1 MGVKETLEVLKEKY
15 RPPTKVCH
23 CITVRLKV
31 ENIGLFD
38 AIVEHSGRCCLPST
52 EKAKQGK
59 VTLIVSPYFFD
70 ETLKLLER
78 VKRAAVPELEIESIE
93 KNCLGFYSRKKK
105 EPQRGE

>member
-1 MGVKETLEVLKEKY
+1 MGAKEAVKVLREKY

-52 EKAKQGK
+52 ERAKQGK
-59 VTLIVSPYFFD
+59 VTLIVSPYFF
-70 ETLKLLER
+70 ESTLQLLDR
-78 VKRAAVPELEIESIE
+78 VRKSAVPEKVADLL
-93 KNCLGFYSRKKK
+93 KR
-105 EPQRGE
+105 

>member
-1 MGVKETLEVLKEKY
+1 MGAKETLRLLREKY
-15 RPPTKVCH
+15 SPPTKACH

-59 VTLIVSPYFFD
+59 VTLIISPYYF
-70 ETLKLLER
+70 ENTLQLLEK
-78 VKRAAVPELEIESIE
+78 VKKVSVPELEIENV
-93 KNCLGFYSRKKK
+93 KRNCLSFYKDRN
-105 EPQRGE
+105 

>member
-1 MGVKETLEVLKEKY
+1 MGVSETLKLLKEKY
-15 RPPTKVCH
+15 KVPRKDTH
-23 CITVRLKV
+23 CITVTLKV

-70 ETLKLLER
+70 ETLKLLEK
-78 VKRAAVPELEIESIE
+78 VKKTAVRELNIVDI
-93 KNCLGFYSRKKK
+93 KRGCLSFYNRKK
-105 EPQRGE
+105 G

>member
-1 MGVKETLEVLKEKY
+1 MGAKEAVKVLREKY

-52 EKAKQGK
+52 ERAKQGK
-59 VTLIVSPYFFD
+59 VTLIVSPYFF
-70 ETLKLLER
+70 ESTLQLLDR
-78 VKRAAVPELEIESIE
+78 VRKSAVPELEIEGI
-93 KNCLGFYSRKKK
+93 KRNCSSFYK
-105 EPQRGE
+105 ERN